1 MKTIGR
7 PRENHAMSAEDRVDA
22 ITGEPYRLWTCPV
35 CGRQEKEVDG
45 STVTLEEGNAPTA
58 EDATRFAEMA
68 KTPEGRRELSVIL
81 RGYPGHDKIWI
92 DQAGMTALI
101 EELGVEPPI
110 TTDPPLALVF

>member
-7 PRENHAMSAEDRVDA
+7 PRKIHQMFAEDCVDA
-22 ITGEPYRLWTCPV
+22 LTGEQYRLWTCPV
-35 CGRQEKEVDG
+35 CDRQEREADG
-45 STVTLEEGNAPTA
+45 TTDELRVGNAPTA
-58 EDATRFAEMA
+58 EDAPRFAEMA

-81 RGYPGHDKIWI
+81 RGYPGHDKFWI
-92 DQAGMTALI
+92 DQAGVAALI